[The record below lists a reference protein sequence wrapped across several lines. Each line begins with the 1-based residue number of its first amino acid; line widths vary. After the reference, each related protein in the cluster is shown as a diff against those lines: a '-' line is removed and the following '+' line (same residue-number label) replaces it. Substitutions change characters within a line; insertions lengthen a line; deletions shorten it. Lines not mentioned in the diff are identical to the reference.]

1 MMHHTT
7 IKHIELE
14 HSYIFKHKNLGC
26 NILLIARKSR
36 KMFQSMKIY
45 IIENKANRKFTT
57 EKYFSSKMPIF
68 PDFPDI
74 QSKFPDFLV
83 KRIHFQFP

>member
-1 MMHHTT
+1 
-7 IKHIELE
+7 
-14 HSYIFKHKNLGC
+14 
-26 NILLIARKSR
+26 
-36 KMFQSMKIY
+36 MKIY
-45 IIENKANRKFTT
+45 ITENKANRKFTT